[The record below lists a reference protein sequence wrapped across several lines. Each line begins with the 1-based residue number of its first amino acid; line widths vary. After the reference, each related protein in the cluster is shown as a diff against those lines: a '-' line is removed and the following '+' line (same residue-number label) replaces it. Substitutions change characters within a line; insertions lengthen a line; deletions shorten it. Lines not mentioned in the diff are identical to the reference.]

1 IRDQRSEI
9 KDQRSAIPF
18 GGRMEISTPKIIR
31 KPVKEADAEQYLL
44 TMLLS
49 FAGTVIV
56 VRAYLK
62 LTGFPQVGGG
72 DLHIAHLLWGGLL
85 LFIGTLLPL
94 MMANRW
100 IRRVT
105 AVLSGVGVGLFIDE
119 VGKFITKS
127 NDYFYPA
134 AAPIIYAVFLVTV
147 LLYLQVRR
155 AKASDPRS
163 ELYHALDDLTEAID
177 HDLDAREKSDV
188 ETRLLRVTTA
198 TSSPDQVRLARELL
212 DFIQSPELRIV
223 TPLPPFYAPWL
234 KKAKAIEDRLSTRPL
249 HKTIIV
255 SGLGIFGVLALTN
268 LLPIL
273 SALASTSS
281 LEQMTAQLVRA
292 GVINSAN
299 ELLWYLARLTM
310 EGAVGALLIL
320 ADGLM
325 LVRREERGTTL
336 GAFGLL
342 LYLLSVNL
350 LILYFDQYT
359 IFVVTVLQFGLFLAV
374 IRYRR
379 RFLGKRGS
387 ALALP
392 NVFQNEAHVVNS

>member
-1 IRDQRSEI
+1 
-9 KDQRSAIPF
+9 
-18 GGRMEISTPKIIR
+18 METSTPKIIR

-44 TMLLS
+44 VMLLS

-62 LTGFPQVGGG
+62 LTGFPQIGSGE
-72 DLHIAHLLWGGLL
+72 LHIAHLLWGGLL

-94 MMANRW
+94 MLANRW
-100 IRRVT
+100 VHRVT

-134 AAPIIYAVFLVTV
+134 AAPIIYSVFLVTV

-155 AKASDPRS
+155 AKARDARS

-177 HDLDAREKSDV
+177 NDLDAREKADI

-198 TSSPDQVRLARELL
+198 AASPDQVRLARELL
-212 DFIQSPELRIV
+212 EFIQSPELHIV
-223 TPLPPFYAPWL
+223 TPQPPFYDPWL
-234 KKAKAIEDRLSTRPL
+234 KKAKAIEDRFSTRPL
-249 HKTIIV
+249 HKAFIII
-255 SGLGIFGVLALTN
+255 GLGIVGVLALAN

-273 SALASTSS
+273 SALTSTSS

-292 GVINSAN
+292 HVIDSPN

-320 ADGLM
+320 AGGLV
-325 LVRREERGTTL
+325 LIGREERGTTL
-336 GAFGLL
+336 GSFGLL

-350 LILYFDQYT
+350 LILYFDQYAT
-359 IFVVTVLQFGLFLAV
+359 FVVTVLQFGLFLAV
-374 IRYRR
+374 IRYRH
-379 RFLGKRGS
+379 RFLGKHGT

-392 NVFQNEAHVVNS
+392 NVFQHETHVVNP

>member
-1 IRDQRSEI
+1 
-9 KDQRSAIPF
+9 
-18 GGRMEISTPKIIR
+18 MESSTTKIIR

-44 TMLLS
+44 VMLLS

-62 LTGFPQVGGG
+62 LAGFPQVGGG

-94 MMANRW
+94 MFANRW
-100 IRRVT
+100 VHRVT

-134 AAPIIYAVFLVTV
+134 AAPIIYSVFLVTV

-155 AKASDPRS
+155 AKARDPRS

-177 HDLDAREKSDV
+177 NDLDTHEKADI

-198 TSSPDQVRLARELL
+198 AGSPDQVRLAHELL
-212 DFIQSPELRIV
+212 DFIQSPELHVV
-223 TPLPPFYAPWL
+223 TPRPPFYEPWL

-249 HKTIIV
+249 HKTIVV
-255 SGLGIFGVLALTN
+255 SGLGIFGMLALAN

-273 SALASTSS
+273 SALTSASS
-281 LEQMTAQLVRA
+281 LEQLTAQLVR
-292 GVINSAN
+292 GHVIDSPN
-299 ELLWYLARLTM
+299 ELLWYFARLTM
-310 EGAVGALLIL
+310 ESAVGALLIL

-325 LVRREERGTTL
+325 LVGREERGTTL

-350 LILYFDQYT
+350 LILYFDQYA
-359 IFVVTVLQFGLFLAV
+359 IFVVTGLQFGLFLAV

-379 RFLGKRGS
+379 RFLGKRAS